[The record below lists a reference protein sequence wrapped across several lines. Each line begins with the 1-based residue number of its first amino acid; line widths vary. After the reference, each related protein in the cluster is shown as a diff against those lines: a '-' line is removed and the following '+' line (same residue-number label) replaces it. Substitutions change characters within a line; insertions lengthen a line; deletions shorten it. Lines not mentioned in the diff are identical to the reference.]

1 MLCREGRTSS
11 VWRHQKNGQR
21 WNLILGFQ
29 VGGCGPSTPVA
40 GRRAPAPTA
49 LPSQQSPFRKP
60 RNAGMILCSD
70 AGAAGKQL
78 LFHSFFFHQSFC
90 RALWEPEAR
99 HRNCSDSSA
108 DKTKLFYIFLWTFN
122 QLKPCSCPYLVAVEI
137 SFSCAHSWLRHWLR
151 RSPPHFL
158 GAMCLRQ

>member
-1 MLCREGRTSS
+1 MGNLPCWMWSRAGGRRLQQGRLCFLQLNLGGSVLCREGRTSS

-21 WNLILGFQ
+21 WNIILGFQ

-108 DKTKLFYIFLWTFN
+108 DKTKLFYIFLWTF
-122 QLKPCSCPYLVAVEI
+122 
-137 SFSCAHSWLRHWLR
+137 
-151 RSPPHFL
+151 
-158 GAMCLRQ
+158 